1 MVLPGRPPA
10 RGAGIAPAPDPE
22 ESDGLTTL
30 ALLAPNEHIVG
41 DYRSVHDAL
50 SALRT
55 DTTALTSQHPDHTFL
70 PLPDVLREW
79 QGAGIDPAILL
90 DGTSLLRPR
99 YAELGLH
106 QLLPLDRVLVG
117 ARSIRPGAFGG
128 FHHRDQGY
136 RHLQMIA
143 VTRYGDMETAL
154 PTAPDLALLDLLR
167 AYAHDCLHYGS
178 YRRYQLRDGQV
189 IRTQYGI
196 NHRRSCGRT
205 YSIPD
210 RSDSAITRNL
220 GVVMEGACD
229 REARA
234 ITRKAAAL
242 HSVEITDRPHR
253 FAFRDV
259 TGQLDRSHLAE
270 IETTAVTA
278 PDETQAFIA
287 SLSRYETTVNRRY
300 AHS

>member
-1 MVLPGRPPA
+1 
-10 RGAGIAPAPDPE
+10 
-22 ESDGLTTL
+22 
-30 ALLAPNEHIVG
+30 
-41 DYRSVHDAL
+41 
-50 SALRT
+50 
-55 DTTALTSQHPDHTFL
+55 
-70 PLPDVLREW
+70 
-79 QGAGIDPAILL
+79 
-90 DGTSLLRPR
+90 
-99 YAELGLH
+99 
-106 QLLPLDRVLVG
+106 
-117 ARSIRPGAFGG
+117 
-128 FHHRDQGY
+128 
-136 RHLQMIA
+136 MIA